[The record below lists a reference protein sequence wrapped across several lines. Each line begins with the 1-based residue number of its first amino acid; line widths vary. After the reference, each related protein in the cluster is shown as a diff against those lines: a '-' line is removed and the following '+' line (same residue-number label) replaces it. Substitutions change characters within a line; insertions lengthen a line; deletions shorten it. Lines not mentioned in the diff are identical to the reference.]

1 MKYLIF
7 KVTAFKIT
15 AQFTFKMR
23 KYKWF
28 FLKVFTIMIYIFHSS
43 FLKADAGI
51 EWVVTYNNNSVNLG
65 EVPVAIALD
74 DSGNTFV
81 TGYSTGSSANNDF
94 ATVKYN
100 SNGIQKWVNRF
111 IGTGDFDDKPTS
123 IVTDNSGNVYVTGGA
138 YMSNTGYDFITIKY
152 NTSGQQQ
159 WIKYFNGFVG
169 GGSDLPKT
177 IKVDNLGN
185 VIVTGM
191 TQTAISAY
199 DIFTIKYDQD
209 GNVIWTKQYN
219 GSGNLDDK
227 PYSMFIDKQNNVY
240 VTGSIRNNMNNDDI
254 ITIKYNLNGVQ
265 EWAKTYNG
273 TGNDDDRGIGVAS
286 DIHNNIYVGGYAH
299 NGSSTG
305 YDFVLIK
312 YNSAGDQQFLK
323 TLNYSGSSQDIAD
336 VMTMDSFSNI
346 YITGN
351 ISFYNCFTCKY
362 DTAGNLQWSRVA
374 STCTPTAIEADNS
387 GNVYIAGKT
396 SQTLSD
402 YMLIKYDVSG
412 ALKWSEFY
420 DGPEH
425 SKDYGTSM
433 VIDQNR
439 NIYLT
444 GSSLNNGTSWD
455 YATIKYSEPL
465 GIQLLSTGF
474 PETYKLFQ
482 NYPNPFNP
490 NTVICYTIKISL
502 DSKVNLTVYNS
513 SGKDIETLV
522 NEQQSKGSYNVKFEG
537 SHLAS
542 GIYFYKLSVGE
553 FSEVKK
559 MVLLK

>member
-1 MKYLIF
+1 
-7 KVTAFKIT
+7 
-15 AQFTFKMR
+15 
-23 KYKWF
+23 
-28 FLKVFTIMIYIFHSS
+28 
-43 FLKADAGI
+43 
-51 EWVVTYNNNSVNLG
+51 
-65 EVPVAIALD
+65 
-74 DSGNTFV
+74 
-81 TGYSTGSSANNDF
+81 
-94 ATVKYN
+94 
-100 SNGIQKWVNRF
+100 
-111 IGTGDFDDKPTS
+111 
-123 IVTDNSGNVYVTGGA
+123 
-138 YMSNTGYDFITIKY
+138 
-152 NTSGQQQ
+152 
-159 WIKYFNGFVG
+159 
-169 GGSDLPKT
+169 
-177 IKVDNLGN
+177 
-185 VIVTGM
+185 
-191 TQTAISAY
+191 
-199 DIFTIKYDQD
+199 
-209 GNVIWTKQYN
+209 
-219 GSGNLDDK
+219 
-227 PYSMFIDKQNNVY
+227 
-240 VTGSIRNNMNNDDI
+240 
-254 ITIKYNLNGVQ
+254 
-265 EWAKTYNG
+265 
-273 TGNDDDRGIGVAS
+273 
-286 DIHNNIYVGGYAH
+286 
-299 NGSSTG
+299 
-305 YDFVLIK
+305 
-312 YNSAGDQQFLK
+312 
-323 TLNYSGSSQDIAD
+323 
-336 VMTMDSFSNI
+336 
-346 YITGN
+346 
-351 ISFYNCFTCKY
+351 
-362 DTAGNLQWSRVA
+362 
-374 STCTPTAIEADNS
+374 
-387 GNVYIAGKT
+387 
-396 SQTLSD
+396 
-402 YMLIKYDVSG
+402 MLIKYDVSG